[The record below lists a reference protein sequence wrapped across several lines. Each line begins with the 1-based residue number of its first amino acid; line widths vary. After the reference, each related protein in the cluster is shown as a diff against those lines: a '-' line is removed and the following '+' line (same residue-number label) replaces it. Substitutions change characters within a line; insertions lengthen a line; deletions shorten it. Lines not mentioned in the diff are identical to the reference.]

1 MSTGIYLPNNKS
13 SSTPDFHF
21 HQLSANLQ
29 ENNRNNSTVSE
40 LPPEYY
46 SYLITEIQSLKASVG
61 DLKKVSDSSKI
72 FFNESVLL
80 QRVCLTIIILLPL
93 VLTAIAGVIVLT
105 FSSEP
110 SLVAYAKWG
119 LGILG
124 LSSAVDLFFIFATH
138 KITKERIE
146 QIERRLDKLDS

>member
-61 DLKKVSDSSKI
+61 DLKRYLIHLKFS
-72 FFNESVLL
+72 
-80 QRVCLTIIILLPL
+80 LTNQFCCNAC
-93 VLTAIAGVIVLT
+93 V
-105 FSSEP
+105 
-110 SLVAYAKWG
+110 
-119 LGILG
+119 
-124 LSSAVDLFFIFATH
+124 
-138 KITKERIE
+138 
-146 QIERRLDKLDS
+146 